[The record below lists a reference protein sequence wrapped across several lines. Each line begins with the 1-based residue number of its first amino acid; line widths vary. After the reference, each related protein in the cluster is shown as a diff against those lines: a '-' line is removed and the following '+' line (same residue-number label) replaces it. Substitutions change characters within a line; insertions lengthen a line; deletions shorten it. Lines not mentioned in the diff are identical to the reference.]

1 MPINRFAVQPSP
13 TVNIVSANA
22 EYLVPRLAAIIVL
35 LTLLVGV
42 AGRTAIDS
50 LIAQIAGPAAI
61 AHWAQISGL
70 VELTGA
76 IASAGLAPGLTVL
89 IARTSNPR
97 QQAVILRD
105 ALVLSLGFSVLTA
118 MVIATGLWFVPA
130 QALHVSQATVGFA
143 LATGVVVTAPVLVM
157 QAWQAKGQG
166 LRTLALTL
174 VGLMLSLLI
183 AGQTISLPSDWQSLG
198 QLPFSL
204 LIASVIVAIPVLL
217 WHLLPWRGDR
227 RCAQPHL
234 HTGNSRSALLA
245 YLPTGLSIGL
255 LGPLALILA
264 REQLGSA
271 AGWDSAATVQ
281 AIWRSAEWSAALL
294 SGMLSLYC
302 LPRFARAAA
311 GPQPAT
317 ALRQEL
323 KRTLCWLWLPAGV
336 ALLGIQ
342 ALGPNGLAELF
353 SLSVRPAPMV
363 LATFLLAEWIRMASW
378 VLLQVL
384 FATSAQWAI
393 AIGELFSLPLF
404 ALLLWL
410 RGPDLSLHDASL
422 AYLLAYVV
430 YLGFNLL
437 WVWPRLMRRA

>member
-1 MPINRFAVQPSP
+1 MHSAETVSP
-13 TVNIVSANA
+13 RT
-22 EYLVPRLAAIIVL
+22 AAIIVL
-35 LTLLVGV
+35 LTLIVGV
-42 AGRTAIDS
+42 AGRTVLDS
-50 LIAQIAGPAAI
+50 LIAQRAGAAAI
-61 AHWAQISGL
+61 AHWAQISSL

-76 IASAGLAPGLTVL
+76 VASAGLAPALTVL
-89 IARTSNPR
+89 IARTTDPK
-97 QQAVILRD
+97 QQVMILRD
-105 ALVLSLGFSVLTA
+105 ALWLSLGFSILTA
-118 MVIATGLWFVPA
+118 IALAAYLTFIPTLAFEGAGDVI
-130 QALHVSQATVGFA
+130 GFA
-143 LATGVVVTAPVLVM
+143 LATGVVAAVPMLVM

-166 LRTLALTL
+166 LRTLALSL
-174 VGLMLSLLI
+174 VSVALSLFFANQNLSLPSPWKSMETLP
-183 AGQTISLPSDWQSLG
+183 ASLLLATISLA
-198 QLPFSL
+198 LPL
-204 LIASVIVAIPVLL
+204 LL
-217 WHLLPWRGDR
+217 WNLLLAR
-227 RCAQPHL
+227 RAYQH
-234 HTGNSRSALLA
+234 HTHSYAISRSCNGLLA

-271 AGWDSAATVQ
+271 VGWESAATVQ

-311 GPQPAT
+311 GPQSAT

-336 ALLGIQ
+336 ALMGVNV
-342 ALGPNGLAELF
+342 LGPDGLAELF

-410 RGPDLSLHDASL
+410 HGPGLSLQDASL
-422 AYLLAYVV
+422 AYLLAYVA

-437 WVWPRLMRRA
+437 WVWPRLMRRV

>member
-1 MPINRFAVQPSP
+1 MPIFKQSM
-13 TVNIVSANA
+13 VSK
-22 EYLVPRLAAIIVL
+22 AAASIVL
-35 LTLLVGV
+35 LTLIVGV
-42 AGRTAIDS
+42 AGRTALDS

-61 AHWAQISGL
+61 AYWAQISGL

-89 IARTSNPR
+89 IARISNPAR
-97 QQAVILRD
+97 QAAILRD
-105 ALVLSLGFSVLTA
+105 ALVLSIVFSILTA
-118 MVIATGLWFVPA
+118 TVVGCFLWFVA
-130 QALHVSQATVGFA
+130 SQPMNSLVFAPHIVAFA
-143 LATGVVVTAPVLVM
+143 LASGVVVAAPVLVM

-166 LRTLALTL
+166 LRTFALTL
-174 VGLMLSLLI
+174 ASLTLSLLI
-183 AGQTISLPSDWQSLG
+183 AGQTIVLPSSWQSLG

-204 LIASVIVAIPVLL
+204 LLVNMLMAVPVLL
-217 WHLLPWRGDR
+217 WYLLPRRGDR
-227 RCAQPHL
+227 RAVHSHL
-234 HTGNSRSALLA
+234 NAGQTRSDLMA

-264 REQLGSA
+264 REQLGRA
-271 AGWDSAATVQ
+271 AGWETAATVQ
-281 AIWRSAEWSAALL
+281 AIWRSAEWAAALL

-311 GPQPAT
+311 GPHPAQ

-336 ALLGIQ
+336 ALLSIQ
-342 ALGPNGLAELF
+342 ALGPNGLAGLF
-353 SLSVRPAPMV
+353 SLSILPAPMV

-404 ALLLWL
+404 AFLLWL
-410 RGPDLSLHDASL
+410 HGAGMTLQDASV
-422 AYLLAYVV
+422 AYLLSYVA

-437 WVWPRLMRRA
+437 WVWPRLGHGRDQSKFI